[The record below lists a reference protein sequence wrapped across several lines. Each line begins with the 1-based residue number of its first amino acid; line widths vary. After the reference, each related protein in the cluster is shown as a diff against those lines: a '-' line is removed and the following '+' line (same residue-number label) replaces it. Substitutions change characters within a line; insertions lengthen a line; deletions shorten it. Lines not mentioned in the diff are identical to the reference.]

1 VIAELPHLRDVGIT
15 MTEHS
20 FGKLVSNHLSLPA
33 QDPIKIMKHCNL
45 VSVHSRLYNLAFNCF
60 MQIML

>member
-1 VIAELPHLRDVGIT
+1 VIAELPHFHDVGIT

-45 VSVHSRLYNLAFNCF
+45 VSDTLDYIILHLIVL
-60 MQIML
+60 